1 MIKATPFLTFTALVA
16 AFYCNVAAADKLAF
30 LVGNQNYQNDKPLRN
45 PAHDVEL
52 LAERLRRIGFTVLP
66 PLYNQGRTTLIDGLR
81 ELHTK
86 IKPGDT
92 VLVYFSGHGL
102 QYQGENYL
110 VPVDAN
116 IALANEIPDEAVG
129 GSRVLSYL
137 EEAGVKIVILDAC
150 RNNPYRS
157 AGKGIG
163 KGLGRQDASAV
174 NNTLLAFAA
183 APGEEAQDGSGQYSP
198 YAQAL
203 ADAIVQPGQT
213 LEQVFKTVRKSVRE
227 ATGGEQEPWYNA
239 SLEDDLYLAGTKK
252 LQPLQSAKAEINNQT
267 NTGEINQLQIE
278 LNRLKDMKEVLIK
291 NRKKLTDLNEDL
303 AAITAESPT
312 TLTPAIIDRYGIKMI
327 PVTGGCFQMGSP
339 SSEAGRYEYERQHEV
354 CVENFKLGET
364 EITQG
369 LWRAVMGGNPSH
381 FKNCGDACPVES
393 VSWQDVQTFIAK
405 FNQQT
410 GLHYRLPSEAEWEY
424 ACRSNGKVQT
434 YCSGDTVTRVAWYYE
449 NSGFTTHPVKQKTA
463 NGQGFYDMSGN
474 VWEWTGSEWQDNYD
488 GKHEKEITNLANN
501 NARLAVRGGSWDY
514 STRYM
519 RSANRDWRPVIF
531 RYDNLGFRLAQ
542 D

>member
-1 MIKATPFLTFTALVA
+1 MKKATPFLTITALA
-16 AFYCNVAAADKLAF
+16 AALYCNVAAADKLAF
-30 LVGNQNYQNDKPLRN
+30 LVGNQNYENDKPLRN

-81 ELHTK
+81 ELHNK

-198 YAQAL
+198 YVQAL

-239 SLEDDLYLAGTKK
+239 SLEDDLYLAGASKPSSNPPAPAPAVVTAIPS
-252 LQPLQSAKAEINNQT
+252 QPQAST
-267 NTGEINQLQIE
+267 
-278 LNRLKDMKEVLIK
+278 
-291 NRKKLTDLNEDL
+291 
-303 AAITAESPT
+303 
-312 TLTPAIIDRYGIKMI
+312 DRYGIKLI

-339 SSEAGRYEYERQHEV
+339 SGEAGRYRDERQHEV
-354 CVENFKLGET
+354 CVDSFKLGET
-364 EITQG
+364 EVTQG
-369 LWRAVMGGNPSH
+369 QWLTVMGGNPSN
-381 FKNCGDACPVES
+381 FKNCGDNCPVES
-393 VSWQDVQTFIAK
+393 VSWQDVQTFITK
-405 FNQQT
+405 LNSQT
-410 GLHYRLPSEAEWEY
+410 GQHYRLPSESEWEY
-424 ACRSNGKVQT
+424 AARAGDPRATYNGNLTIKGDYNAPELDAIAWYGGNSGVA
-434 YCSGDTVTRVAWYYE
+434 YGGGYDCSGWDGKHYPSTRC
-449 NSGFTTHPVKQKTA
+449 GPHPVAGKRA
-463 NGQGFYDMSGN
+463 NAWGFYDLLGN
-474 VWEWTGSEWQDNYD
+474 VYEWTGSEWQENYD
-488 GKHEKEITNLANN
+488 GRHE
-501 NARLAVRGGSWDY
+501 NASKDHATDSAKDIAHLAVRGGSWFNN
-514 STRYM
+514 TQFV
-519 RSANRDWRPVIF
+519 RSANRS
-531 RYDNLGFRLAQ
+531 RYTATNRNFDLGFRLAQ